1 MKSFKISLLKLS
13 AVCLFVASI
22 FSLGYA
28 GANHQEVAR
37 AVQISEKNPTECARS
52 KSQDSA
58 PDKPKEHNQKL
69 KPTYG
74 WEFFEPGCNANN
86 ECVRPGPGSR

>member
-28 GANHQEVAR
+28 GANHQEVAG
-37 AVQISEKNPTECARS
+37 AIQLSEKNPTACVGS
-52 KSQDSA
+52 KSQHSA
-58 PDKPKEHNQKL
+58 PDKPKDHDQKL
-69 KPTYG
+69 KPIHIPPP
-74 WEFFEPGCNANN
+74 EFNGPGCGNHGA
-86 ECVRPGPGSR
+86 CVTR